1 MIRLRQGLQFI
12 LVSSGCL
19 IGSSVWAAQDGTL
32 LPRPDP
38 LPEQSDFLPQMLDQ
52 PGGNP
57 ADLMRPERPQS
68 QPVEPTFTHTWE
80 LPPVNVPG
88 ERPPELREEERVG
101 SYAQPRWTTERR
113 FSETRVY
120 VRPEGSLEFEY
131 WLIPTVERK
140 GPSEIKNQF
149 ELEFGLPS
157 RLQLDLYLVTRK
169 EGSGGPTFVDYMI
182 EMRYA
187 LADWNVIW
195 GNPTI
200 YLEYAAHDQ
209 APDTIEA
216 KLLLGGQIV
225 PRWHWGAN
233 LSYEH
238 ETGGEMTNEYEIT
251 GGVSYTLLDERFSV
265 GGEVKFNVTDTHARR
280 GSFVDN
286 TLVGPSIQ
294 YRPFQRMHIDFA
306 PLIGVTHESPAL
318 QAFLIIGW
326 DF

>member
-1 MIRLRQGLQFI
+1 
-12 LVSSGCL
+12 
-19 IGSSVWAAQDGTL
+19 
-32 LPRPDP
+32 
-38 LPEQSDFLPQMLDQ
+38 MLDQ
-52 PGGNP
+52 PIGNP
-57 ADLMRPERPQS
+57 ADLARQERPQS
-68 QPVEPTFTHTWE
+68 QPAEPAFTRTWE
-80 LPPVNVPG
+80 LPAVNVPG
-88 ERPPELREEERVG
+88 ERPTELREEQRVG

-113 FSETRVY
+113 FSETRLY

-131 WLIPTVERK
+131 WLIPTVARK

-169 EGSGGPTFVDYMI
+169 EESGGPTLVDYMI

-195 GNPTI
+195 GNPTL
-200 YLEYAAHDQ
+200 YLEYSAHDQ
-209 APDTIEA
+209 EPDAIEA
-216 KLLLGGQIV
+216 KLLLGGEIV

-233 LSYEH
+233 LSYER
-238 ETGGEMTNEYEIT
+238 ETGGQATNEYEIT

-265 GGEVKFNVTDTHARR
+265 GGEVKANVTDTHAHR
-280 GSFVDN
+280 GRFVDN
-286 TLVGPSIQ
+286 TFVGPSLQ

-306 PLIGVTHESPAL
+306 PLVGVTHESPAL